1 MPLVRP
7 DDWTP
12 QGIDT
17 LEDRAW
23 VAIRETG
30 RSVCVTAGAGAG
42 KTELLAQK
50 AAYLLQTGLCP
61 APRRVLAISFKRDA
75 AKTIG
80 DRVRLRVPP
89 ALAKRFVSLTFDAWT
104 KGLLDQFRRALPDP
118 YAPSADYDIGFLGRD
133 ELDEFLARNDSGLNR
148 NQLEKLVAG
157 TPVPIA
163 GSMLPEHAMAL
174 LEAFWRHQYGDHGRT
189 TLTFAM
195 INRLV
200 ECMLR
205 TNPVIRDALQATYP
219 FVFLDEFQDTTTP
232 QYAIVTRAFDPAVTR
247 VTTVGDDKQRIMGWA
262 GAMPNGFAVFTR
274 QFDALRVSLLSNWRS
289 HDDLVAIQRRVAS
302 RIDATTEDV
311 VARRT
316 RAVDGTVCAVCV
328 FPDRAAEVRELAA
341 WISHA
346 VEVDDLEPH
355 RLAVLVRNLPDRV
368 EAELRPAFLHGLALR
383 NLARVVGGV
392 AIQDTLAEEFTAL
405 LMPFLRLGTSRR
417 APVAWSAALAGLGGL
432 YAVHEDDEVRSA
444 RVLRDVAALGASMRE
459 FMTREAPKPWHADH
473 LVQVLLAGIGLDE
486 VRQAIPAYR
495 READFE
501 RVRRG
506 FTELFSECLDGA
518 ASWTEA
524 LNRFEGRGQVPLM
537 TIHKSKGMEFHTVVF
552 FGLDDRSWWSLRPD
566 AGEELNSFFVALTR
580 AEQRAF
586 FTCCT
591 ERGGPIAWLEQVLG
605 TSVPKLR
612 GLPMKEA

>member
-7 DDWTP
+7 DDWRP
-12 QGIDT
+12 QGIDD

-23 VAIRETG
+23 IAIRETG

-50 AAYLLQTGLCP
+50 AAYLLQTGICP
-61 APRRVLAISFKRDA
+61 PPQRVLAISFKRDA

-89 ALAKRFVSLTFDAWT
+89 ALSKRFVSLTFDAWT
-104 KGLLDQFRRALPDP
+104 KGLLDQFRRALPAS
-118 YAPSADYDIGFLGRD
+118 YAPSAEYGIGFLGRD
-133 ELDEFLARNDSGLNR
+133 ELDEFLALNDSGLNR
-148 NQLEKLVAG
+148 NQLERLVAE
-157 TPVPIA
+157 TMVPIA
-163 GSMLPEHAMAL
+163 GAGLPGQATAL
-174 LEAFWRHQYGDHGRT
+174 LEAFWRRQYGDQGRT

-200 ECMLR
+200 ECVLR
-205 TNPVIRDALQATYP
+205 TNSAVRDALRATYP
-219 FVFLDEFQDTTTP
+219 FVFLDEFQDTTAP
-232 QYAIVTRAFDPAVTR
+232 QYDIVARAFDPAVTR

-289 HDDLVAIQRRVAS
+289 HDDLVAVQRRVAS
-302 RIDATTEDV
+302 RIDVSTEDV
-311 VARRT
+311 VARRS
-316 RAVDGTVCAVCV
+316 RAVDGAVCAICV
-328 FPDRAAEVRELAA
+328 FPDRGAEVRELAA

-368 EAELRPAFLHGLALR
+368 EGELRPAFLHGITLR
-383 NLARVVGGV
+383 NLARIVGGV
-392 AIQDTLAEEFTAL
+392 AIQDTLAEELTAL
-405 LMPFLRLGTSRR
+405 LMPFLRLGTGRR
-417 APVAWSAALAGLGGL
+417 EPVAWSAALTGLGGL
-432 YAVHEDDEVRSA
+432 RAVHEDDETLSA
-444 RVLRDVAALGASMRE
+444 RLLRDAAALAVSVRE
-459 FMTREAPKPWHADH
+459 FMTREAPEARHADS
-473 LVQVLLAGIGLDE
+473 LVKMLLAGIGPDD

-506 FTELFSECLDGA
+506 FTNLLSECLDGA
-518 ASWTEA
+518 ASWAEA
-524 LNRFEGRGQVPLM
+524 LDRFEGKGQVPLM
-537 TIHKSKGMEFHTVVF
+537 TIHKSKGMEFHTVLF
-552 FGLDDRSWWSLRPD
+552 FGLDDRSWWSLKPD
-566 AGEELNSFFVALTR
+566 AAEELNSFFVALTR

-605 TSVPKLR
+605 PSVPKLQ
-612 GLPMKEA
+612 GLPQGEA